1 MVTTTIDHNPL
12 DPNYAKRRSSLGYAE
27 QPQKVQQDVKE
38 LVDRDVAPS
47 PHAMCSELAH
57 QHALDDL
64 HKHTEHW
71 SHQEVDHNIFLS
83 DSIADRGLQ
92 AHPEVLGE

>member
-38 LVDRDVAPS
+38 LVDRDVAP
-47 PHAMCSELAH
+47 
-57 QHALDDL
+57 
-64 HKHTEHW
+64 
-71 SHQEVDHNIFLS
+71 
-83 DSIADRGLQ
+83 
-92 AHPEVLGE
+92 